1 MEPSSRQG
9 AREAGTLYTQPVNMA
24 RFFYM
29 DNILLSVS
37 GNKLFIHSLKLPEN
51 PGQIESSHYKLSK
64 GRFRKRKDFIPLL
77 NVISHLRTKK
87 LRNFLQPD

>member
-1 MEPSSRQG
+1 MELGSRQG
-9 AREAGTLYTQPVNMA
+9 ASREAAPLYSRAVNMA

-64 GRFRKRKDFIPLL
+64 GRFNKKKGFY
-77 NVISHLRTKK
+77 TK
-87 LRNFLQPD
+87 NTFLTSECYFPPTN